1 MFIKFQTKLKVNNQN
16 LKTIVAFIVIFP
28 NIGKQQKSIQM
39 KILGNLIWLVFG
51 GFAIFMEYMVAGL
64 LLCITVIGIPFGLQ
78 SFKLGILALWPFGQK
93 IEYMDYAPGC
103 LSTIMNILWLFIG
116 GIWIM
121 LTHLLFG
128 ILLGITI
135 IGIPWARQH
144 FKMASLA
151 LTPFGRRLV

>member
-1 MFIKFQTKLKVNNQN
+1 MKF
-16 LKTIVAFIVIFP
+16 
-28 NIGKQQKSIQM
+28 
-39 KILGNLIWLVFG
+39 LGNIIWLVFG
-51 GFAIFMEYMVAGL
+51 GFAIFLEYMLAGL
-64 LLCITVIGIPFGLQ
+64 ALCITIVGIPFGIQ
-78 SFKLGILALWPFGQK
+78 SFKLGILALWPFGQQ

-103 LSTIMNILWLFIG
+103 LSTLMNIIWFFVG

-128 ILLGITI
+128 LLLSITI
-135 IGIPWARQH
+135 IGIPWGRQH